1 VLADVLKKKEAAKFY
16 FTNQEW
22 IKNNNNKKKKNPKLD
37 IQLLPIKRNT
47 LIICRAAREKIIIF

>member
-22 IKNNNNKKKKNPKLD
+22 IKNNNNKKKNPKLD

>member
-22 IKNNNNKKKKNPKLD
+22 KKQNNNKKKNPKLD